1 THFVYARFS
10 CGSTVA
16 GHPSR
21 QKVETL
27 RTEGEGAFMWKVR
40 RTEDEDG
47 VVLSLSGRLQRE
59 NLNELRRVFASETA
73 SHNLILDLKDLR
85 LVDDAVVAFLADFEA
100 SGVSMRNC
108 PAYIREWIGAEQA
121 ATESVRE

>member
-1 THFVYARFS
+1 
-10 CGSTVA
+10 
-16 GHPSR
+16 
-21 QKVETL
+21 
-27 RTEGEGAFMWKVR
+27 MWKVR

-121 ATESVRE
+121 ATESLRE